1 MFQITLLD
9 HLRMSFGGVVH
20 HYRAHAQFAERL
32 NRRVW
37 QLRIAQ
43 LALLGGTLAANVAAV
58 IKSDPRYAILAA
70 ALAGAALVLFTL
82 SVAVNLD
89 ARIYAHRWCASRL
102 WLVREKYRALLAEMR
117 DGTLTLDAV
126 RERRDRLID
135 ELHAITEHAPLV
147 DRPTYLSARQA
158 LSAAG
163 ETVLTDEEI
172 DAFLPQSL
180 RKVPGAHADAAEATV
195 AH

>member
-20 HYRAHAQFAERL
+20 AYRSHADFAVRL
-32 NRRVW
+32 NRRAW
-37 QLRIAQ
+37 AMRIGE
-43 LALLGGTLAANVAAV
+43 LLLLGGTLAATVTAV
-58 IKSDPRYAILAA
+58 VRSDPRYAVLAA
-70 ALAGAALVLFTL
+70 VLAGVGLLLFTL
-82 SVAVNLD
+82 YVAINLES
-89 ARIYAHRWCASRL
+89 RIYAHRWCASRL

-117 DGTLTLDAV
+117 DGTLTLDEV

-163 ETVLTDEEI
+163 ETVLTDDEI

-180 RKVPGAHADAAEATV
+180 RKQPAGQAT
-195 AH
+195 AKAS

>member
-20 HYRAHAQFAERL
+20 AYRAHAEFAARL
-32 NRRVW
+32 NRRAW
-37 QLRIAQ
+37 LMRIGE
-43 LALLGGTLAANVAAV
+43 LFLLGGTLAATVTAV
-58 IKSDPRYAILAA
+58 VRSDPRYAVLAA
-70 ALAGAALVLFTL
+70 VLAGVALVLFTL
-82 SVAVNLD
+82 YLAINLES
-89 ARIYAHRWCASRL
+89 RIYAHRWCASRL

-117 DGTLTLDAV
+117 DGTLTIEAV

-135 ELHAITEHAPLV
+135 DLHAITEHAPLV

-158 LSAAG
+158 LSAA
-163 ETVLTDEEI
+163 EEAVLTDDEI

-180 RKVPGAHADAAEATV
+180 RKQPAGQAAAK
-195 AH
+195 AS